1 MLCYNNSTVRCFFML
16 KLKNIK
22 KNYKIAGSDF
32 TALHAVNLT
41 FSKAEFVAILGP
53 SGCGKTTL
61 LNIIGGLDQYTDG
74 DLIIEGKS
82 TKNFKD
88 NDWDYYRNN
97 KVGFIFQ
104 NYHLINHV
112 SIIENVE
119 MGMALSG
126 IPVKERRQR
135 AIEVLKRVGL
145 EDQMY
150 KKSNQLSGGQKQRVA
165 IARALSNNPE
175 IILADE
181 PTGALDTKTSIQI
194 LDLIRE
200 ISKETLVIMVTH
212 NKDLAKAYAT
222 RTINL
227 LDGNVVSDTQTE
239 VAKTSSES
247 TYQPKKTSMSYLQS
261 LKLSFRNLITKKGR
275 TLTTA
280 FAGSI
285 GIIGVLLV
293 LALGNGF
300 NSLIRKLETD
310 SLAGVP
316 LMVTKIHQDLNIRQY
331 LNEPEDTGAFKTYN
345 QEDRTNESTYKNP
358 ISHEYVEYLTENL
371 NPETFNSIELGY
383 GFNPVFLQEDSS
395 GNAYVIDSQN
405 VFQQLD
411 ADFMRQ
417 YYNPLVGDFPDQ
429 SRTDVFE
436 VVILVNNYYQVDER
450 VLKALGIEN
459 LTNVKYEDVLGKK
472 IVLPRYNDYFYRDT
486 TDPAKPVYQVNTDL
500 DAAYENGLVLEVVGV
515 LKTKEDATFAM
526 NDGIYGSQTMAEA
539 FIKMAQSSDI
549 GIEQQ
554 TANYL
559 LYSLPGFPAGTPF
572 IYNPINGKYEGKEET
587 LITLGVND
595 VPIMIAIYP
604 NSYEDKQAIRAVL
617 DEYNL
622 QFDPDSDQRVL
633 YTDIAETVGTTLGQ
647 VVNMIQIVLVIFAS
661 ISLVVSSIMIGIIT
675 YVSVI
680 ERTQEIGIL
689 RALGARKKDIK
700 RVFNSET
707 FLIGLTSGIIGS
719 LISFILTF
727 PLNHIIKN
735 IEPMMANVLQMTIMH
750 AGVMT
755 LISVILTFIAGLIP
769 SAMAARKHPVDALRH
784 NE

>member
-1 MLCYNNSTVRCFFML
+1 ML
-16 KLKNIK
+16 KLKHIK

-32 TALHAVNLT
+32 TALHDINLT

-61 LNIIGGLDQYTDG
+61 LNIIGGLDQYTAG

-104 NYHLINHV
+104 NYHLINHI

-126 IPVKERRQR
+126 IPPKERRER

-194 LDLIRE
+194 LDLIKE

-212 NKDLAKAYAT
+212 NNDLAHKYAT

-227 LDGNVVSDTQTE
+227 LDGNVIKDTQTE
-239 VAKTSSES
+239 LVENSNGTI
-247 TYQPKKTSMSYLQS
+247 YQPKKTSMSYLQS
-261 LKLSFRNLITKKGR
+261 IKLSFRNLVTKKGR

-316 LMVTKIHQDLNIRQY
+316 LMISKVHQDLNLRQY
-331 LNEPEDTGAFKTYN
+331 LNEPVDTGVFQTYN
-345 QEDRTNESTYKNP
+345 REERTNESTYFNP
-358 ISHEYVEYLTENL
+358 ITQDYIEYLKENL
-371 NPETFNSIELGY
+371 DPNTYNSIELGY
-383 GFNPVFLQEDSS
+383 GFNPVFVQQNGTEEPYL
-395 GNAYVIDSQN
+395 IDSQS
-405 VFQQLD
+405 VYSQLD
-411 ADFMRQ
+411 ADFMKM
-417 YYNPLVGDFPDQ
+417 YYDPLVGDFPNQ

-436 VVILVNNYYQVDER
+436 VVILVNNFYQVDER
-450 VLKALGIEN
+450 VLKALGYDDLKNIS
-459 LTNVKYEDVLGKK
+459 YEDVIGKHL
-472 IVLPRYNDYFYRDT
+472 ILPKYNDYYTRDT
-486 TDPAKPVYQVNTDL
+486 SNPDKPVYRVSTDL
-500 DAAYENGLVLEVVGV
+500 TNAFENGFKLEVVGV
-515 LKTKEDATFAM
+515 LKTKDDVTFALE
-526 NDGIYGSQTMAEA
+526 DGIYGSQTIAEA
-539 FIKMAQSSDI
+539 FITMAQSSDI
-549 GIEQQ
+549 GLEQQ
-554 TANYL
+554 TATYFL
-559 LYSLPGFPAGTPF
+559 FDLPGVNAGTPF
-572 IYNPINGKYEGKEET
+572 QYNPLNGTYVGRQEA
-587 LITLGVND
+587 LIYLGVDD
-595 VPIMIAIYP
+595 VPVMIAIYP
-604 NSYEDKQAIRAVL
+604 NSYEDKQAIREVL
-617 DEYNL
+617 DAYNR
-622 QFDPDSDQRVL
+622 QFDDDSSNRVL
-633 YTDIAETVGTTLGQ
+633 YTDIAETVGNTLGQ
-647 VVNMIQIVLVIFAS
+647 VVNMIQIVLVVFAS

-707 FLIGLTSGIIGS
+707 FLIGLTSGLMGS
-719 LISFILTF
+719 LISYTLTF
-727 PLNHIIKN
+727 PINRIILN
-735 IEPMMANVLQMTIMH
+735 IEPMMRNVLQMTIVH
-750 AGVMT
+750 AVVMII
-755 LISVILTFIAGLIP
+755 ISIILTFVAGLIP
-769 SAMAARKHPVDALRH
+769 SAMAARKHPVNALRH